1 MADPHSDSDEKTT
14 DDAAAA
20 GAPAPAPAARFAM
33 PATFDIAVRPT
44 GRGSE
49 QVVPNGGERRQPMR
63 GFEDEYVDIVD
74 WCVRI
79 TDRIW
84 EDQDIGYIYDTYSPG
99 CAVYSDSGMV
109 YGVEPVVEGT
119 IQSIHAFP
127 DARHYADDIIWA
139 GDEDGG
145 FATSHRAINIGHHT
159 GPWKWGPATGRRIH
173 LWVIAN
179 CVSLENEI
187 FEEWVLYNTGARLL
201 QCGIDLVY
209 AARRYGNEQLPGVAE
224 RQFSEV
230 ERLAGGRKPRPY
242 PASGAPGFDVEH
254 AVRGLFH
261 DVFNRRDLSAIDRLY
276 ATTARWHGTTNR
288 EGYGRQAVRA
298 MARALLATFP
308 DLGLHVDEV
317 YWMGNEADG
326 FRVSV
331 RWTATGTHRGH
342 ALYGEPTGRRVHLWG
357 LSQLYFEG
365 GQIVEDWMLFNEFD
379 VMAQL
384 LREEPLDLLSG
395 A

>member
-1 MADPHSDSDEKTT
+1 MAEETHEQQTT
-14 DDAAAA
+14 NNGA
-20 GAPAPAPAARFAM
+20 GASAPAPGGGRFTM
-33 PATFDIAVRPT
+33 PTTYDIAVRPT

-49 QVVPNGGERRQPMR
+49 QVVPNGGERRQSMR
-63 GFEDEYVDIVD
+63 GFEDGYVDIVD
-74 WCVRI
+74 WIVRI

-99 CAVYSDSGMV
+99 CAVYNDSGMV

-119 IQSIHAFP
+119 IGSIHAFP
-127 DARHYADDIIWA
+127 DARHYADDVIWA
-139 GDEDGG
+139 GNDEEG

-179 CVSLENEI
+179 CVSLDNEI

-201 QCGIDLVY
+201 QCGIDVVG
-209 AARRYGNEQLPGVAE
+209 AARRYGNESLPSVAE

-230 ERLAGGRKPRPY
+230 ERLIGGRKPQPY
-242 PASGAPGFDVEH
+242 PVASNASSDFDVEH

-261 DVFNRRDLSAIDRLY
+261 DTFNRRDLSAVDRLY
-276 ATTARWHGTTNR
+276 AANVRWHGTTNR
-288 EGYGRQAVRA
+288 EGYGRAAVRS

-357 LSQLYFEG
+357 LSQLYFEQ

-379 VMAQL
+379 VMAQV
-384 LREEPLDLLSG
+384 LRDEPLDLLGG

>member
-1 MADPHSDSDEKTT
+1 MAG
-14 DDAAAA
+14 DDVTREEA
-20 GAPAPAPAARFAM
+20 GASAPAAGGRFT
-33 PATFDIAVRPT
+33 PPTTFDIAVRPT

-49 QVVPNGGERRQPMR
+49 QVVPNGGERRQSMR
-63 GFEDEYVDIVD
+63 GFEDGYVDIVD
-74 WCVRI
+74 WIVRI

-99 CAVYSDSGMV
+99 CAVYNDSGMV

-127 DARHYADDIIWA
+127 DSRHYADDVIWA
-139 GDEDGG
+139 GDDEQG
-145 FATSHRAINIGHHT
+145 FATSHRAINLGHHT
-159 GPWKWGPATGRRIH
+159 GPWRWGPPTGRRIH

-201 QCGIDLVY
+201 QCGIDVAS
-209 AARRYGNEQLPGVAE
+209 AARRYGNESLPAVAE

-230 ERLAGGRKPRPY
+230 ERLVGGRKPRPY
-242 PASGAPGFDVEH
+242 PAADPAAGFDVEH

-261 DVFNRRDLSAIDRLY
+261 DTFNRRDLSAIDRLY
-276 ATTARWHGTTNR
+276 ATTVRWHGTTNR
-288 EGYGRQAVRA
+288 EGYGRAAVRN

-317 YWMGNEADG
+317 YWMGNDADG
-326 FRVSV
+326 YRVSV

-357 LSQLYFEG
+357 LSQLYFQG
-365 GQIVEDWMLFNEFD
+365 GEIVEDWMLFNEFD
-379 VMAQL
+379 VMAQV
-384 LREEPLDLLSG
+384 LRDEPLDLLG
-395 A
+395 G